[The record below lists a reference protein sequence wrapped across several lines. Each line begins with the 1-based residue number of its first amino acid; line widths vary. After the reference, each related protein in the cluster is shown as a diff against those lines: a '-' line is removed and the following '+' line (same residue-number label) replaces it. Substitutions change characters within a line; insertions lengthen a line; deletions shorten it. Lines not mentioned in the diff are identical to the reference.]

1 MKILLNGEA
10 FATDAKTLDELCARL
25 GFAEAKIATAV
36 NGSFVAAA
44 SRGATPLDR
53 CRRDRDRGAEAG
65 RLMLTL
71 YGKDFTSRLLL
82 GTAQYPVAREPEAGR
97 RRLRRGD
104 RHRLAQARIGPRRA
118 PARASGR

>member
-44 SRGATPLDR
+44 SRRAMPLTDA
-53 CRRDRDRGAEAG
+53 DEIEI
-65 RLMLTL
+65 
-71 YGKDFTSRLLL
+71 
-82 GTAQYPVAREPEAGR
+82 VA
-97 RRLRRGD
+97 
-104 RHRLAQARIGPRRA
+104 PRQ
-118 PARASGR
+118 GG